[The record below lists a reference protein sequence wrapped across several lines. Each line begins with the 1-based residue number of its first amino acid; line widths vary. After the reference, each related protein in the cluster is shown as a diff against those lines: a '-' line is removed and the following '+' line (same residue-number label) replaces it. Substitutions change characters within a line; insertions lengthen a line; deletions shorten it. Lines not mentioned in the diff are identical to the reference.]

1 MHAPTGA
8 RPDDIGPL
16 RGGELNAAITS
27 ALLGINTRHL
37 GRGSRSATTFHRDN
51 MVVTVLGGVLTK
63 VEQTLVADGQI
74 AAVAEMRRLAQ
85 QAMASEY
92 VSAVE
97 RLTGVTVT
105 AFVSGSNPA
114 ADMATE
120 VFVLAH
126 RLDRLEGDAG
136 HNSD

>member
-1 MHAPTGA
+1 MCAPPGSG
-8 RPDDIGPL
+8 PDDIEPL

-51 MVVTVLGGVLTK
+51 VVVAVLSGVLTK
-63 VEQTLVADGQI
+63 VEQTLVADGHL
-74 AAVAEMRRLAQ
+74 AAVAETRRLAQ
-85 QAMASEY
+85 QAMAGEY
-92 VSAVE
+92 IKAVE

-105 AFVSGSNPA
+105 AFVSGNNPA

-120 VFVLAH
+120 VFVLEH
-126 RLDRLEGDAG
+126 SIDRPEGRAP
-136 HNSD
+136 